1 MNHINLLLITEFNN
15 NLKLKK
21 LTIEEVVDKMNEIEN
36 LLKLNFTSGFP
47 WPGLDRN
54 KVYYIIDG
62 KYRSNYC
69 FFSYIDHYKHLT
81 NDSKELTKIKDV
93 GKKIAQK
100 FRNYLSNNNIL
111 IN

>member
-15 NLKLKK
+15 NLKFKK

-62 KYRSNYC
+62 KFRFNYC
-69 FFSYIDHYKHLT
+69 LFSYIDHYKH
-81 NDSKELTKIKDV
+81 
-93 GKKIAQK
+93 
-100 FRNYLSNNNIL
+100 
-111 IN
+111 

>member
-1 MNHINLLLITEFNN
+1 MNNIYLLLITEFNN
-15 NLKLKK
+15 NLKLRK
-21 LTIEEVVDKMNEIEN
+21 LNINEVVDKMNEIEN

-62 KYRSNYC
+62 KYRFNYC
-69 FFSYIDHYKHLT
+69 LFSYIDHYKHLT
-81 NDSKELTKIKDV
+81 NDPKELTKIKDV
-93 GKKIAQK
+93 GKKISQK
-100 FRNYLSNNNIL
+100 FRNYLSSNNIL

>member
-1 MNHINLLLITEFNN
+1 MNNIYLLLITEFNN
-15 NLKLKK
+15 NLKLRK
-21 LTIEEVVDKMNEIEN
+21 LNIDEVVDKMNEIEN

-62 KYRSNYC
+62 KYRFNYC
-69 FFSYIDHYKHLT
+69 LFSYIDHYKHLT
-81 NDSKELTKIKDV
+81 NDPKELTKIKDV
-93 GKKIAQK
+93 GKKISQK
-100 FRNYLSNNNIL
+100 FRNYLSSNNIL

>member
-1 MNHINLLLITEFNN
+1 MNNIYLLLITEFNN

-21 LTIEEVVDKMNEIEN
+21 LNINEVVDKMNEIEN

-62 KYRSNYC
+62 KYRFNYC
-69 FFSYIDHYKHLT
+69 LFSYIDHYKHLT
-81 NDSKELTKIKDV
+81 NDPKELTKIKDV
-93 GKKIAQK
+93 GKKISQK
-100 FRNYLSNNNIL
+100 FRNYLSSNNIL

>member
-62 KYRSNYC
+62 KFRFNYC
-69 FFSYIDHYKHLT
+69 LFSYIDHYKHLS
-81 NDSKELTKIKDV
+81 NNPKELTKIKDI
-93 GKKIAQK
+93 GRKIAKK
-100 FRNYLSNNNIL
+100 FRNYLSTHDL
-111 IN
+111 IVN